1 MATIYEVSELAG
13 VSLATVSR
21 VLNNSDRVRE
31 TTRLKVQEAMRSLDY
46 RPNSNAQSLASNRS
60 NCVGILVPELHGP
73 FFGTML
79 SGIESELRTA
89 NKHAI
94 ITVGHSDATKEREG
108 IEFLATRNVDAQIL
122 VVDAVSDAYL
132 QQLSTGNTPI
142 VVINRQVATLE
153 DRCISLDNEQGGY
166 MAARAAIDMG
176 HKTIAYI
183 SGPQWKNDARDR
195 LNGHKRALHEAGIAF
210 NEALTVAGDFRET
223 GGKAG
228 MHMLLKLKPK
238 QPFSVVICANDEMA
252 AAAMEVATDS
262 GLTLPGDLSIIGFD
276 NVNFCR
282 YMHPKLST
290 VEQPVNE
297 IGIMA
302 ARWVL
307 KHVYKDE
314 SVVIQNIFLP
324 TFLQR
329 GSMIHLDA

>member
-1 MATIYEVSELAG
+1 MATIYEVSALAG

-21 VLNNSDRVRE
+21 VLNNSDRVRDS
-31 TTRLKVQEAMRSLDY
+31 TRQKVQEAMSQLDY

-79 SGIESELRTA
+79 SGIEAELRTA

-94 ITVGHSDATKEREG
+94 ITVGHSDADKEREG

-122 VVDAVSDAYL
+122 VVDAVSDEYL
-132 QQLSTGNTPI
+132 QKLSAGTTPI
-142 VVINRQVATLE
+142 VLINRQVATLE

-166 MAARAAIDMG
+166 IATRAAIEMG
-176 HKTIAYI
+176 HKNIAYI
-183 SGPQWKNDARDR
+183 AGPQWKNDARDR
-195 LNGHKRALHEAGIAF
+195 LLGHQRALAEASIAF
-210 NEALTVAGDFRET
+210 NETLTIAGDFREA
-223 GGKAG
+223 GGKAS
-228 MHMLLKLKPK
+228 MQKLLQCK

-262 GLTLPGDLSIIGFD
+262 GLKLPDDLSIIGFD

-282 YMHPKLST
+282 YMHPKLAT
-290 VEQPVNE
+290 VDQPVNDM
-297 IGIMA
+297 GQMA

-314 SVVIQNIFLP
+314 SIAIQNTFLP
-324 TFLQR
+324 TFLR
-329 GSMIHLDA
+329 RSSIINTRC

>member
-1 MATIYEVSELAG
+1 MATIYEVSALAG

-21 VLNNSDRVRE
+21 VLNNSVRVRE
-31 TTRLKVQEAMRSLDY
+31 ATRLKVQEAMRQLDY

-79 SGIESELRTA
+79 SGIEAELRTA

-94 ITVGHSDATKEREG
+94 ITVGHSNASKERES
-108 IEFLATRNVDAQIL
+108 IEFLASRNVDAQIL
-122 VVDAVSDAYL
+122 VVDAVSDEYL
-132 QQLSTGNTPI
+132 QKLCAGTTPI
-142 VVINRQVATLE
+142 VLINRQVATLQ

-166 MAARAAIDMG
+166 IATKAAIDMG
-176 HKTIAYI
+176 HTDIAYI
-183 SGPQWKNDARDR
+183 AGPQWKNDARDR
-195 LNGHKRALHEAGIAF
+195 LLGHQRALAEAGIAF
-210 NEALTVAGDFRET
+210 NETLTIAADFRET
-223 GGKAG
+223 GGRAS
-228 MHMLLKLKPK
+228 MQTLLTCK

-262 GLTLPGDLSIIGFD
+262 GLKLPDDLSIIGFD

-282 YMHPKLST
+282 YMHPKLAT
-290 VEQPVNE
+290 VDQPVNDM
-297 IGIMA
+297 GQMA

-314 SVVIQNIFLP
+314 SIAIQHIFQP
-324 TFLQR
+324 TFLRR
-329 GSMIHLDA
+329 GSVINTRG